1 MTNYTLKET
10 IKIKY
15 SKLSKSEKIVADYIL
30 EDKGDI
36 TNITL
41 SAFSKTLKV
50 SEPTIMRF
58 TRTIGLTG
66 FTQLKLLAMR
76 DIGQQSHENNEDF
89 FLHNFD
95 ISPND
100 KLEDIPQIIYNKTSK
115 ALFDTFQ
122 LFEEKVYLDTINALK
137 KANIIEIV
145 AVGNSGAI
153 AHDLMSKLV
162 RIGISARYNSDNH
175 IQDLNI
181 LGMKKNDVL
190 FAITHSG
197 STNDLVNSVK
207 LAKENN
213 ITTIVLT
220 NFKSAQVTKY
230 ADIIL
235 YTGDFETSF
244 LSETMTSRIS
254 QLMIIDMIYSGLII
268 SDYEKY
274 SKQLEKVNIVVEKKN
289 L

>member
-1 MTNYTLKET
+1 MNKHTLKET

-15 SKLSKSEKIVADYIL
+15 SNLSKSEKIVADYII
-30 EDKGDI
+30 EDKGEIFDL
-36 TNITL
+36 TL
-41 SAFSKTLKV
+41 LEFSKILNV
-50 SEPTIMRF
+50 SEPTIIRF
-58 TRTIGLTG
+58 TRNIGLKG
-66 FTQLKLLAMR
+66 FTELKLLAMR
-76 DIGQQSHENNEDF
+76 DIGKQANNDNF

-95 ISPND
+95 ISEND
-100 KLEDIPQIIYNKTSK
+100 KLEDIPKIIYNKTSK
-115 ALFDTFQ
+115 ALYDTFS
-122 LFEEKVYLDTINALK
+122 LFEERIYLKTINALK
-137 KANIIEIV
+137 NANIIEII

-153 AHDLMSKLV
+153 ALDFMSKLT
-162 RIGISARYNSDNH
+162 RIGISSRYNSDNH
-175 IQDLNI
+175 LQDLNI
-181 LGMKKNDVL
+181 LGMKKNDVV

-197 STNDLVNSVK
+197 STTDLVKSVK

-220 NFKSAQVTKY
+220 NFKSAEVTKY

-254 QLMIIDMIYSGLII
+254 QLMIIDIIYSGLII
-268 SDYEKY
+268 SDYQKY

>member
-1 MTNYTLKET
+1 MINNTLKET

-15 SKLSKSEKIVADYIL
+15 SKLSRSEKKVADYIL

-36 TNITL
+36 SDLTL
-41 SAFSKTLKV
+41 STFSTILKV

-58 TRTIGLTG
+58 TRNIGLKG
-66 FTQLKLLAMR
+66 FTELKLLAMR
-76 DIGQQSHENNEDF
+76 DIGKLSRENNENF

-95 ISPND
+95 ISPDD
-100 KLEDIPQIIYNKTSK
+100 KIEDIPQIIYYKTSK
-115 ALFDTFQ
+115 AILDTFK
-122 LFEEKVYLDTINALK
+122 LMKEADYLKTINALK
-137 KANIIEIV
+137 NANIIEII

-153 AHDLMSKLV
+153 ALDFMSKLT
-162 RIGISARYNSDNH
+162 RIGISSRYNSDNH
-175 IQDLNI
+175 LQDLNI
-181 LGMKKNDVL
+181 LGMKKNDVV

-197 STNDLVNSVK
+197 STTDLVKSVK

-220 NFKSAQVTKY
+220 NFKYAEVTKY

-254 QLMIIDMIYSGLII
+254 QLMIIDIIYSGLII
-268 SDYEKY
+268 SDYQKY